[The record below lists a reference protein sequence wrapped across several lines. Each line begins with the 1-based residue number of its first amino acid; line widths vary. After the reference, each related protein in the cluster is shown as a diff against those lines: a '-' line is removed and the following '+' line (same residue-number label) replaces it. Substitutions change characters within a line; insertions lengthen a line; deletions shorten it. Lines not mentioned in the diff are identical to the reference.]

1 MSENRT
7 TVPKMLIPKLIYKVR
22 FLNFKAITFII
33 ILGQQEGLKFNKVV
47 YWDNVEMTTSQEI

>member
-1 MSENRT
+1 
-7 TVPKMLIPKLIYKVR
+7 MLIPKLIYKVR

-47 YWDNVEMTTSQEI
+47 YWENVEMTTSQEI